1 MTNLNK
7 IIKKVLKEAV
17 GVPDNIVETAEQI
30 YQQIVDKIK
39 DTDITYEEN
48 LYFNLTGNYQIS
60 DYKFKKIDLVVE
72 LVKTDKVDRA
82 TIVGMSFVFKAY
94 LDNLTLKQ
102 VHQPTKN
109 EIKLSITIG
118 VTEEDDFFSIQEL
131 FKDKKQIIIT
141 SLSHEL
147 MHAYEM
153 YKKKI
158 SSPQSRASY
167 EAYKNVRFGIEPID
181 KFLHDLYFIHSI
193 ENVVRPTE
201 IAADLKQE
209 NIDRSKFLEFLK
221 NNRVYSILK
230 KINNFT
236 YEGFKEELLE
246 HADTI
251 RLRLDQSGLDDI
263 PEDDKELVE
272 KILDLLM
279 VNIINAKASAF
290 RDELTTDFIEQ
301 LFGFNSRKEEVF
313 NNYLKKIQKYDNYN
327 DFFKNEEKMFKT
339 ISGKLMKKIH
349 KLYSLLKDK
358 SMNESIIDWELHHK
372 LRKTSNIIETEFKHS
387 PEEGKLKL
395 IQNYLDNVLVPNNNL
410 ICDAK
415 VYRFTNR
422 DEYAITIWFDP
433 NVEWGR
439 DEFDNLI
446 DDTWDEIY
454 NMFEVPVSIRRVK
467 GDC

>member
-1 MTNLNK
+1 MTKLNK

-30 YQQIVDKIK
+30 YQQIVGKIK
-39 DTDITYEEN
+39 DTDITDEEN

-82 TIVGMSFVFKAY
+82 TIAGMAFVFKAD

-118 VTEEDDFFSIQEL
+118 VPEEDDFFSIQEL
-131 FKDKKQIIIT
+131 FKDEKQIIIT

-246 HADTI
+246 HVDTI

-339 ISGKLMKKIH
+339 ISGRLMKKIH

-358 SMNESIIDWELHHK
+358 STNESIIDWELHHK
-372 LRKTSNIIETEFKHS
+372 LKKTPTIIETEFKHS
-387 PEEGKLKL
+387 PEERKLKL
-395 IQNYLDNVLVPNNNL
+395 IQNYLDNILVPNNNL
-410 ICDAK
+410 ICNAK
-415 VYRFTNR
+415 VYRFTNN
-422 DEYAITIWFDP
+422 DEYAITLWLDS
-433 NVEWGR
+433 NMEWGP
-439 DEFDNLI
+439 DEFDNLV

>member
-118 VTEEDDFFSIQEL
+118 VPEEDDFFSIQEL
-131 FKDKKQIIIT
+131 FKGKKQIIIT

-181 KFLHDLYFIHSI
+181 KFLHNLYFIHSI

-339 ISGKLMKKIH
+339 ISGRLMKKIH

-387 PEEGKLKL
+387 PEERKLKL

-415 VYRFTNR
+415 AYRFTNR